1 MMVGVLLA
9 AGASTRMGSPK
20 ALAKTGKK
28 TGQESYIAHGVRNL
42 WCACDT
48 VVVVLG
54 ANAKLIRKRT
64 EDEFVR
70 LVETGCFDQEL
81 HAAHRHKAQK
91 LEVRFVVN
99 RTWKKG
105 MYSSARVGL
114 EAALKYAPAGV
125 FVLPV
130 DHPSVRAAT
139 VLDLGT
145 VMAQA
150 IHAAHSPVR
159 KPAAR
164 RTAFSY
170 ALVPRLRGRRG
181 HPIVLTSALARA
193 IVKDKGAE
201 DLSDAVRRSARL
213 VGYLD
218 VRDAGIT
225 RNVNRPGD

>member
-9 AGASTRMGSPK
+9 AGASSRMGRPK
-20 ALAKTGKK
+20 ALAKAGR
-28 TGQESYIAHGVRNL
+28 ESYIAHGVRNL

-81 HAAHRHKAQK
+81 HAAHRHQAQK

-99 RTWKKG
+99 RAWKKG

-114 EAALKYAPAGV
+114 EAALKYAPAGL

-130 DHPSVRAAT
+130 DHPSVRPGT
-139 VLDLGT
+139 VLDLAT

-150 IHAAHSPVR
+150 IQAAASP
-159 KPAAR
+159 AR
-164 RTAFSY
+164 RQVSRRPGFSY
-170 ALVPRLRGRRG
+170 ALVPRVRGRRG
-181 HPIVLTSALARA
+181 HPIVLTGALARA

>member
-9 AGASTRMGSPK
+9 GGASTRMGSPK
-20 ALAKTGKK
+20 ALAKTGR
-28 TGQESYIAHGVRNL
+28 ESFIARGVRNL

-48 VVVVLG
+48 VIVVLG
-54 ANAKLIRKRT
+54 ADAKLIRKRT
-64 EDEFVR
+64 EAEFVR

-99 RTWKKG
+99 KDWRKG
-105 MYSSARVGL
+105 MISSARVGL
-114 EAALKYAPAGV
+114 RAALRYDPAGS

-130 DHPSVRAAT
+130 DHPSVRPGT
-139 VLDLGT
+139 VLDLAT

-150 IHAAHSPVR
+150 VRAAHDPKR
-159 KPAAR
+159 PRAR
-164 RTAFSY
+164 RAGFSY
-170 ALVPRLRGRRG
+170 ALVPRHRGRRG
-181 HPIVLTSALARA
+181 HPIVLTGALARA
-193 IVKDKGAE
+193 IAKDARAA
-201 DLSDAVRRSARL
+201 DLSDAVRRNARL

-218 VRDAGIT
+218 VHDAGVT

>member
-9 AGASTRMGSPK
+9 AGASTRMGRPK
-20 ALAKTGKK
+20 ALAKAGR
-28 TGQESYIAHGVRNL
+28 ESYIARGVRNL

-54 ANAKLIRKRT
+54 ADAKRIRKRV

-70 LVETGCFDQEL
+70 LVGSGCFDQEL
-81 HAAHRHKAQK
+81 HAAHRHQAQK

-99 RTWKKG
+99 RGWKRG

-114 EAALKYAPAGV
+114 QAALKYAPMGL

-130 DHPSVRAAT
+130 DHPSVRPGT
-139 VLDLGT
+139 VLDLAT

-150 IHAAHSPVR
+150 LRAAHGPARR
-159 KPAAR
+159 KKAR
-164 RTAFSY
+164 RTGFSY
-170 ALVPRLRGRRG
+170 ALVPRRRGRRG
-181 HPIVLTSALARA
+181 HPIVLTGALARA
-193 IVKDKGAE
+193 VAKDAAAA
-201 DLSDAVRRSARL
+201 DLSDAVRRNARL

>member
-9 AGASTRMGSPK
+9 AGASRRMGRPK
-20 ALAKTGKK
+20 ALAKTGRK
-28 TGQESYIAHGVRNL
+28 TSRESYIAHGVRNL

-64 EDEFVR
+64 EEEFVR

-81 HAAHRHKAQK
+81 HAAHRHHAQK

-99 RTWKKG
+99 RAWKKG

-114 EAALKYAPAGV
+114 EAALKYEPAGL

-130 DHPSVRAAT
+130 DHPSVRPGT
-139 VLDLGT
+139 VLDLAT

-150 IHAAHSPVR
+150 IHAAHG
-159 KPAAR
+159 PARQRAPR
-164 RTAFSY
+164 RAPFCY
-170 ALVPRLRGRRG
+170 ALVPRQRGRRG
-181 HPIVLTSALARA
+181 HPIVLTVALARSIA
-193 IVKDKGAE
+193 KDARAA
-201 DLSDAVRRSARL
+201 DLSDAVRRNARL

-218 VRDAGIT
+218 VHDAGIT

>member
-1 MMVGVLLA
+1 M
-9 AGASTRMGSPK
+9 
-20 ALAKTGKK
+20 
-28 TGQESYIAHGVRNL
+28 RNL

-99 RTWKKG
+99 RAWKKG

-114 EAALKYAPAGV
+114 EAALKYDPAGL

-130 DHPSVRAAT
+130 DHPSVRPAT
-139 VLDLGT
+139 VLDLGDGDGPGHPRR
-145 VMAQA
+145 AQ
-150 IHAAHSPVR
+150 PGP
-159 KPAAR
+159 PAGGPAR
-164 RTAFSY
+164 RASPTRWCRATAAAAATPSC
-170 ALVPRLRGRRG
+170 
-181 HPIVLTSALARA
+181 
-193 IVKDKGAE
+193 
-201 DLSDAVRRSARL
+201 
-213 VGYLD
+213 
-218 VRDAGIT
+218 
-225 RNVNRPGD
+225 

>member
-9 AGASTRMGSPK
+9 AGASTRMGRPK
-20 ALAKTGKK
+20 ALARTGA
-28 TGQESYIAHGVRNL
+28 ESFIAHGVRNL

-54 ANAKLIRKRT
+54 ANAKLIRRRT
-64 EDEFVR
+64 EAEFVR

-81 HAAHRHKAQK
+81 HAAHRHQAQK

-99 RTWKKG
+99 RGWKQG
-105 MYSSARVGL
+105 MYASARVGL
-114 EAALKYAPAGV
+114 GAALKYAPAGL

-130 DHPSVRAAT
+130 DHPAVRPGT
-139 VLDLGT
+139 VLDLAT

-150 IHAAHSPVR
+150 VQAAHR
-159 KPAAR
+159 PARPRAQR
-164 RTAFSY
+164 RAGFSY
-170 ALVPRLRGRRG
+170 ALVPRHRGRRG
-181 HPIVLTSALARA
+181 HPIVLTADLARA
-193 IVKDKGAE
+193 VAKDARAT
-201 DLSDAVRRSARL
+201 DLSDAVRRHARL

-218 VRDAGIT
+218 VRDPGIT

>member
-9 AGASTRMGSPK
+9 AGASTRMGRPK
-20 ALAKTGKK
+20 ALAKAGA
-28 TGQESYIAHGVRNL
+28 ESYIAHGVRNL

-64 EDEFVR
+64 EEEFVR
-70 LVETGCFDQEL
+70 LVGTGCFDQEL

-99 RTWKKG
+99 GAWRTG
-105 MYSSARVGL
+105 MYSSARAGL
-114 EAALKYAPAGV
+114 LAALKYDPAGL

-130 DHPSVRAAT
+130 DHPSVRPGT
-139 VLDLGT
+139 VLDLAT

-150 IHAAHSPVR
+150 LRAAHVPVR
-159 KPAAR
+159 RGAPR
-164 RTAFSY
+164 RAGFSY
-170 ALVPRLRGRRG
+170 ALVPRHRGRRG
-181 HPIVLTSALARA
+181 HPIVLTGVLARA
-193 IVKDKGAE
+193 ITRDARAA
-201 DLSDAVRRSARL
+201 DLSDAVRRNARL

-218 VRDAGIT
+218 VHDAGIV